1 MGVTVAMK
9 GNISDGRMCV
19 ARIALVAL
27 ALNLISATGCDDA
40 DVTSDR
46 EQAFT
51 QVWGTINSSFYDET
65 FGGHNWQALGDEYR
79 DKALLAPTEKEFYI
93 TLNTMLFRLE
103 VSHIGVIPNDHPE
116 WIGAPASFAD
126 GEVGLN
132 LRIVDNRLVIIRRKA
147 ILDDLALDLQP
158 GTVITSLNGL
168 TLDDFM
174 TEVTTPPV
182 PAIRPQL
189 LATERAEREL
199 FRDAGKTVEIAYL
212 DRSGAEQKTNLTAF
226 AREGAVELIE
236 GIPPVYLDF
245 EKRVIDEQFGYI
257 RFSSFH
263 GDLTERIIAAIDE
276 YHDMAGLI
284 IDLRGNV
291 GGDFQVRR
299 AIAEHLIRESVRVWQ
314 YVGRR
319 GPDDIN
325 LDPSPKPYE
334 GKVVFIVD
342 EMSASS
348 AEELSG
354 AMQALGRAKVIG
366 NRTAGMVLVADV
378 LPLDIG
384 ASLIYPVAE
393 TRFVN
398 GYAPEGKGIIP
409 DVSVPYEITTL
420 RAGRDAQ
427 LVAAIRMLQ
436 E

>member
-1 MGVTVAMK
+1 MIR
-9 GNISDGRMCV
+9 NISEGKTLV
-19 ARIALVAL
+19 ARVVLVIL
-27 ALNLISATGCDDA
+27 ASICISVTSFADA
-40 DVTSDR
+40 DATSDR
-46 EQAFT
+46 EHAFT
-51 QVWGTINSSFYDET
+51 QVWETINSSFYDET
-65 FGGHNWQALGDEYR
+65 FGGRNWQALGNEYR
-79 DKALLAPTEKEFYI
+79 NKALSAPTEKEFYI

-132 LRIVDNRLVIIRRKA
+132 LRTVDNRLVVIRRKA
-147 ILDDLALDLQP
+147 MLGDLALDLQP
-158 GTVITSLNGL
+158 GTVIASLNNL

-182 PAIRPQL
+182 PAIPPQL
-189 LATERAEREL
+189 LVTERAEREL
-199 FRDAGKTVEIAYL
+199 FRDAGETVEIVYL
-212 DRSGAEQKTNLTAF
+212 DTSGAKQKVKLTAF
-226 AREGAVELIE
+226 AREGAIELIE

-263 GDLTERIIAAIDE
+263 GDLAERIIAAIDE
-276 YHDMAGLI
+276 FHDMAGLV

-291 GGDFQVRR
+291 GGAFGVRR
-299 AIAEHLIRESVRVWQ
+299 AMAEHLIRERARVWQ

-325 LDPSPKPYE
+325 LDPSPNAYE

-348 AEELSG
+348 AEELPG

-366 NRTAGMVLVADV
+366 NTTAGMVLVADV

-384 ASLIYPVAE
+384 ASLVYPIAE

-398 GYAPEGKGIIP
+398 GYVPEGKGIIP
-409 DVSVPYEITTL
+409 DVNVPYDIASL
-420 RAGRDAQ
+420 RAGKDAQ
-427 LVAAIRMLQ
+427 LQAAIRILQ

>member
-1 MGVTVAMK
+1 MMK
-9 GNISDGRMCV
+9 NMSEGRKL
-19 ARIALVAL
+19 AAINTLVAL
-27 ALNLISATGCDDA
+27 ASICIPVTGFADA
-40 DVTSDR
+40 DATSDR
-46 EQAFT
+46 EHAFT
-51 QVWGTINSSFYDET
+51 QVWETINSSFYDET

-79 DKALLAPTEKEFYI
+79 DKALSAPTDKDFYI

-132 LRIVDNRLVIIRRKA
+132 LRIVDNRLVVIRRKA
-147 ILDDLALDLQP
+147 MLGDIALDLQP
-158 GTVITSLNGL
+158 GTVITSLNNL

-182 PAIRPQL
+182 PAISPQM

-199 FRDAGKTVEIAYL
+199 FQDAGESVEIVYL
-212 DRSGAEQKTNLTAF
+212 DTSGAEKKVTLTAF
-226 AREGAVELIE
+226 AREGAVELVE

-245 EKRVIDEQFGYI
+245 DKRIVDEQFGYI

-263 GDLTERIIAAIDE
+263 GELTERIIAAINE
-276 YHDMAGLI
+276 FHDMAGLI
-284 IDLRGNV
+284 FDLRGNV
-291 GGDFQVRR
+291 GGVFPVRR
-299 AIAEHLIRESVRVWQ
+299 AIAEHLIRERARVWQ

-325 LDPSPKPYE
+325 LDPSPNAYE
-334 GKVVFIVD
+334 GRVVFIVD

-348 AEELSG
+348 AEELPG
-354 AMQALGRAKVIG
+354 AMQALGRAKVVG
-366 NRTAGMVLVADV
+366 NTTAGMVLVADV

-384 ASLIYPVAE
+384 ASLVYPVAE

-398 GYAPEGKGIIP
+398 GYVPEGKGVIP
-409 DVSVPYEITTL
+409 DVAVPYDSAVL
-420 RAGRDAQ
+420 RSGSDSQ
-427 LVAAIRMLQ
+427 LEAAIRILR

>member
-1 MGVTVAMK
+1 MIVAMLR
-9 GNISDGRMCV
+9 NISEGRV
-19 ARIALVAL
+19 LAKKIALAAL
-27 ALNLISATGCDDA
+27 ASIYIFVTGCVDA

-46 EQAFT
+46 EHAFT
-51 QVWGTINSSFYDET
+51 QIWETINSSFYDET
-65 FGGHNWQALGDEYR
+65 FGGRNWQALGDEYR
-79 DKALLAPTEKEFYI
+79 DKALSAPTEKEFYI

-132 LRIVDNRLVIIRRKA
+132 LRIVDNRLVVTRRKA
-147 ILDDLALDLQP
+147 MLGDLAPDLQP
-158 GTVITSLNGL
+158 GTVITSLNNL

-174 TEVTTPPV
+174 AEVTTPPV
-182 PAIRPQL
+182 PAIPPQL

-199 FRDAGKTVEIAYL
+199 FRDAGETVKIVYL
-212 DRSGAEQKTNLTAF
+212 DTSGAEQNMELTAF
-226 AREGAVELIE
+226 AREGAIELIE

-263 GDLTERIIAAIDE
+263 GELTERIIAAIDE
-276 YHDMAGLI
+276 YHDMVGLI

-299 AIAEHLIRESVRVWQ
+299 AIAEHLIRERARVWQ

-325 LDPSPKPYE
+325 LDPSPDAYE

-348 AEELSG
+348 AEELPG

-366 NRTAGMVLVADV
+366 NTTAGMVLVADV

-384 ASLIYPVAE
+384 ASLVYPVAE

-398 GYAPEGKGIIP
+398 GYVPEGKGVIP
-409 DVSVPYEITTL
+409 DVAVPYDRAVL
-420 RAGRDAQ
+420 RSGSDSQ
-427 LVAAIRMLQ
+427 LEAAIRMLQ